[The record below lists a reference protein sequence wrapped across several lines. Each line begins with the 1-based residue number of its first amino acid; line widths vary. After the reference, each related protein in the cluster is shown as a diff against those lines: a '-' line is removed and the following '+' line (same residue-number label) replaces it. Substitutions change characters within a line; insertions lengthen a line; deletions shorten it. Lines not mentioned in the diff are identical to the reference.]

1 MTPAI
6 RFFEVQGNAAAFREH
21 TWMRDGWNGGYIT
34 FDGNDISVPA
44 GGSEAEFGPYCL
56 ADGEYIFAKN
66 NILKEKSIL
75 MNVFVL
81 LYNSGTDKEGIHSIE
96 LKGRTIVL
104 MFEDKDDAT
113 RYCGLLEAQDFPLP
127 TVEMINIE
135 EIKDFCIKLDYE
147 CKLVEKNFVPKT
159 AEDRLLISPPQ
170 KNLEV
175 ENWEED
181 KNSNKDSIDIN
192 TIKENL
198 EKLL

>member
-1 MTPAI
+1 M
-6 RFFEVQGNAAAFREH
+6 
-21 TWMRDGWNGGYIT
+21 
-34 FDGNDISVPA
+34 
-44 GGSEAEFGPYCL
+44 
-56 ADGEYIFAKN
+56 
-66 NILKEKSIL
+66 NI
-75 MNVFVL
+75 FVL
-81 LYNSGTDKEGIHSIE
+81 LYNFGTDKEGIHSIE

-104 MFEDKDDAT
+104 MFEEKEDAD

-127 TVEMINIE
+127 SVEMIDIN
-135 EIKDFCIKLDYE
+135 EIKEFCTKLDYE
-147 CKLVEKNFVPKT
+147 YKLVEKNFVPKT

-181 KNSNKDSIDIN
+181 KNSNKDNIDIN

>member
-1 MTPAI
+1 MMKKL
-6 RFFEVQGNAAAFREH
+6 R
-21 TWMRDGWNGGYIT
+21 YIQDYKNYHFLILNQILYRKT
-34 FDGNDISVPA
+34 ILNFMDI
-44 GGSEAEFGPYCL
+44 
-56 ADGEYIFAKN
+56 
-66 NILKEKSIL
+66 
-75 MNVFVL
+75 FVL

-127 TVEMINIE
+127 TVEMIEIQ
-135 EIKDFCIKLDYE
+135 EIKEFCIKLDYE

-181 KNSNKDSIDIN
+181 KNNIDIT

>member
-1 MTPAI
+1 M
-6 RFFEVQGNAAAFREH
+6 
-21 TWMRDGWNGGYIT
+21 MKKLLYIQ
-34 FDGNDISVPA
+34 D
-44 GGSEAEFGPYCL
+44 Y
-56 ADGEYIFAKN
+56 KN
-66 NILKEKSIL
+66 YHFLILNQILYKKKKLVL
-75 MNVFVL
+75 MNIFVL

-175 ENWEED
+175 ENWEEN
-181 KNSNKDSIDIN
+181 KNSNKDNIDIN

>member
-1 MTPAI
+1 
-6 RFFEVQGNAAAFREH
+6 
-21 TWMRDGWNGGYIT
+21 
-34 FDGNDISVPA
+34 
-44 GGSEAEFGPYCL
+44 
-56 ADGEYIFAKN
+56 
-66 NILKEKSIL
+66 

-104 MFEDKDDAT
+104 MFEEKDDAT

-127 TVEMINIE
+127 TVEMIDVE
-135 EIKDFCIKLDYE
+135 EIKDFCIKLNYE
-147 CKLVEKNFVPKT
+147 FKLVEKNFVPKT

-170 KNLEV
+170 KNLKV
-175 ENWEED
+175 DDWDADSFND
-181 KNSNKDSIDIN
+181 KKNNDEKKIDIN

>member
-1 MTPAI
+1 M
-6 RFFEVQGNAAAFREH
+6 
-21 TWMRDGWNGGYIT
+21 
-34 FDGNDISVPA
+34 
-44 GGSEAEFGPYCL
+44 
-56 ADGEYIFAKN
+56 
-66 NILKEKSIL
+66 NI
-75 MNVFVL
+75 FVL

-113 RYCGLLEAQDFPLP
+113 RQCGLLEAQDFPLP

-159 AEDRLLISPPQ
+159 AEDRLLISPPH

-198 EKLL
+198 EKLLQLLKYLLITKQIKHDNCII

>member
-1 MTPAI
+1 M
-6 RFFEVQGNAAAFREH
+6 
-21 TWMRDGWNGGYIT
+21 
-34 FDGNDISVPA
+34 
-44 GGSEAEFGPYCL
+44 
-56 ADGEYIFAKN
+56 
-66 NILKEKSIL
+66 NI
-75 MNVFVL
+75 FVL

-127 TVEMINIE
+127 TVELISIE

-147 CKLVEKNFVPKT
+147 YRLVEKNFVPKT

-175 ENWEED
+175 DNWGNETNN
-181 KNSNKDSIDIN
+181 KNKDDLN